1 MRKQKIILVLRF
13 VFIFILVFTFI
24 YLIVNAP
31 ALYRKAKYW
40 YVSKFQNKP
49 WPESYQVMPVN
60 LQNNL
65 GYILSPHKSPEEIR
79 KLEEE
84 RQSGSEVQLANN
96 FLYIAKLGIKAP
108 VIWEVE
114 ESEALKALENGV
126 VHLAG
131 TGLPGTDGNVFITGH
146 SSYYWWSKGKYKTI
160 FALLPNI
167 ETKDQ
172 IYLTFQ
178 NKLYTYEV
186 VEKIVVWPKDT
197 WVMDKLSY
205 PALTLMTCVPVGTN
219 LKRLIVRAK
228 QISPSLEQEKPK
240 PQPESKL
247 RPTPNL
253 LPPIF

>member
-1 MRKQKIILVLRF
+1 MKWPKFSFLKIVFVFVL
-13 VFIFILVFTFI
+13 VFIFVYLV
-24 YLIVNAP
+24 VNAP
-31 ALYRKAKYW
+31 ALFYKVRYW
-40 YVSKFQNKP
+40 YISKFQNKP

-65 GYILSPHKSPEEIR
+65 GYILSPQKSPEEIQ
-79 KLEEE
+79 KLEKDRSDNNEI
-84 RQSGSEVQLANN
+84 QLENN
-96 FLYIAKLGIKAP
+96 FLYIPKLGIKAP
-108 VIWEVE
+108 IIWEVE
-114 ESEALKALENGV
+114 EANALSALENGV

-131 TGLPGTDGNVFITGH
+131 TGLPGTDGNIFITGH

-167 ETKDQ
+167 DIKDQ

-178 NKLYTYEV
+178 NRLYTYETT
-186 VEKIVVWPKDT
+186 EKLVVWPKDT

-228 QISPSLEQEKPK
+228 QISPSLEKEKPK
-240 PQPESKL
+240 PQPEL
-247 RPTPNL
+247 RPTPDL